1 MKFFGMFRDWKDVE
15 EHDSGTVI
23 FLERDPAEV
32 MYVILSGEVEL
43 SLHGEPLGTEVE
55 GGIIGEMAMINS
67 ATCGATAT
75 ALTEVKLARLD
86 RDQVKALIDENTEF
100 ALHVMAVMANRLRAV
115 DKYITAQ
122 FAQLR

>member
-1 MKFFGMFRDWKDVE
+1 MKFFGMFRDWQDAE
-15 EHDSGTVI
+15 EYSAGTVI

-32 MYVILSGEVEL
+32 MYVIISGEVEL
-43 SLHGEPLGTEVE
+43 SLHGEPLGTESE

-86 RDQVKALIDENTEF
+86 RDQVKALIDKNTEF

-115 DKYITAQ
+115 DEYITMQ
-122 FAQLR
+122 FAQLK

>member
-1 MKFFGMFRDWKDVE
+1 MKFYGMFRDWQDAE
-15 EHDSGTVI
+15 EYSAETVI

-32 MYVILSGEVEL
+32 MYVIISGEVEL
-43 SLHGEPLGTEVE
+43 SLHGEPLGTESE

-86 RDQVKALIDENTEF
+86 RDQVKALIDKNTEF

-115 DKYITAQ
+115 DKYITTQ
-122 FAQLR
+122 FAQLK

>member
-1 MKFFGMFRDWKDVE
+1 MKFFGLFRDWKDME
-15 EHDSGTVI
+15 EHRAGTVI

-32 MYVILSGEVEL
+32 MYVIIAGEVEL
-43 SLHGEPLGTEVE
+43 TLHGEPLSTESE

-75 ALTEVKLARLD
+75 TLTEVKLARLD
-86 RDQVKALIDENTEF
+86 RDQVKALIDKNTEF

-115 DKYITAQ
+115 DEFITTQ